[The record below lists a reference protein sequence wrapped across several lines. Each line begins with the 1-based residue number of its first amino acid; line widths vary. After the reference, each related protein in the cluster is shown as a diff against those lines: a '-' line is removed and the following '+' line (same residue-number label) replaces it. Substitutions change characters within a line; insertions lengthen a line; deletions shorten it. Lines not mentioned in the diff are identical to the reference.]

1 MTTGDERM
9 KTLFVLLGSTGIGK
23 TDLCLSIADLLCCP
37 IVNADS
43 RQIYRELPIG
53 TAAPTSE
60 QQEHTRH
67 YFVGTHSL
75 TQNYSAAQYGE
86 DARQLLSRLF
96 RQHDQLLLSGGS
108 MLYIDT
114 VCHGID
120 SLPTVDET
128 TRQLMKMR
136 LESEGLPKL
145 VEELKQLDP
154 VWAERVDIHNP
165 RRVIHA
171 LEICH
176 ITGQPYSSLIG
187 RHKEKLPYR
196 IIKIGLTR
204 PREELYERINQRV
217 ELMMKQ
223 GLEDEARRALP
234 FRQQNAL
241 NTVGYKELFTY
252 FDGQCTLEEA
262 IEKIK
267 SNTRAYAR
275 KQNTWFNH
283 DGSIVWFN
291 AEKKKEIL
299 AFVSDMIKA

>member
-53 TAAPTSE
+53 TAAPTLE

-86 DARQLLSRLF
+86 DARQLLSHLF
-96 RQHDQLLLSGGS
+96 RQYDHLLLSGGS

-187 RHKEKLPYR
+187 RHR
-196 IIKIGLTR
+196 QDWVDTT
-204 PREELYERINQRV
+204 
-217 ELMMKQ
+217 
-223 GLEDEARRALP
+223 ARRALRAHQP
-234 FRQQNAL
+234 TRRSDDETRIGRRSPTRPTL
-241 NTVGYKELFTY
+241 PSTK
-252 FDGQCTLEEA
+252 CTQHRRLQR
-262 IEKIK
+262 
-267 SNTRAYAR
+267 TLY
-275 KQNTWFNH
+275 
-283 DGSIVWFN
+283 
-291 AEKKKEIL
+291 IL
-299 AFVSDMIKA
+299 

>member
-1 MTTGDERM
+1 
-9 KTLFVLLGSTGIGK
+9 
-23 TDLCLSIADLLCCP
+23 
-37 IVNADS
+37 
-43 RQIYRELPIG
+43 
-53 TAAPTSE
+53 
-60 QQEHTRH
+60 
-67 YFVGTHSL
+67 
-75 TQNYSAAQYGE
+75 
-86 DARQLLSRLF
+86 
-96 RQHDQLLLSGGS
+96 

-241 NTVGYKELFTY
+241 NTVGYKEMFAW
-252 FDGQCTLEEA
+252 FDGTMDYRTAVERIKKNTRVYAKKQLTWLKRDPEVIRLKPATALEDA
-262 IEKIK
+262 MAIIEK
-267 SNTRAYAR
+267 S
-275 KQNTWFNH
+275 
-283 DGSIVWFN
+283 
-291 AEKKKEIL
+291 E
-299 AFVSDMIKA
+299 